1 MSRRP
6 QYPPFTPHQRPTKSP
21 QAALHEGGA
30 ADQHS
35 PQRGYGN
42 GSCIW
47 RQRGGVGFPGDGNY
61 APPDQQAIQSHS
73 PAGDVA
79 SNVTPPTDA
88 ASSSNLAQ
96 QTSTLDAT
104 QRRPAYLLHRDLV
117 IGKGS
122 YGQVCI
128 ASRGEARATIPTG
141 PPASARSS
149 LASTSC
155 CILRAATTPR
165 TSPSFRRR

>member
-1 MSRRP
+1 MLCIRSAMRATTP
-6 QYPPFTPHQRPTKSP
+6 ESLISNDDYLLDGGASQNSAQYPPFTPHQRPTKSP

-61 APPDQQAIQSHS
+61 APRDQQAIQSHN

-88 ASSSNLAQ
+88 ASSTNLAQ
-96 QTSTLDAT
+96 QTDA
-104 QRRPAYLLHRDLV
+104 
-117 IGKGS
+117 
-122 YGQVCI
+122 
-128 ASRGEARATIPTG
+128 
-141 PPASARSS
+141 
-149 LASTSC
+149 
-155 CILRAATTPR
+155 
-165 TSPSFRRR
+165 